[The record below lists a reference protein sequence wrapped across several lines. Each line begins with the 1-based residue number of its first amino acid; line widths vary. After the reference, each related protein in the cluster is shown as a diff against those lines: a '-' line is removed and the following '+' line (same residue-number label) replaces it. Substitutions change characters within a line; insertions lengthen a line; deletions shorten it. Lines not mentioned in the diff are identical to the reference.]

1 MAKLTIS
8 ILLLLLLLLPKPVP
22 AASGGRSGGGSFQ
35 RSEPSRQSP
44 PSRSS
49 EPSRSRDSYSSPPYY
64 QERGTYTSSPSY
76 SEENSLSVIIFLLI
90 VLVLGGGALIF
101 AKSSGMSMGDSIGE
115 MDEDNLPLP
124 RDVKNERVTVS
135 KIQIAL
141 YATARSVQSEIRQL
155 SESADFN
162 SKEGLRHFLRESLI
176 ILQRNAD
183 AWCYA
188 LGDSQVYNRN
198 TAIEKFDALSTAER
212 VKFSAETFSR
222 VGNQKTVKNV
232 FQNDAEVPEFIIVT
246 LLIGTEHD
254 KPLFA
259 PIKTRDDVRNALT
272 ACLGIT
278 TTYLLTVELLW
289 TPESDRDSLTKDDL
303 LAKYTDL
310 RPI

>member
-35 RSEPSRQSP
+35 RSEPSRQSS

-76 SEENSLSVIIFLLI
+76 SEGNSFSVIIFLLI

-115 MDEDNLPLP
+115 MDEDNLALP

-162 SKEGLRHFLRESLI
+162 SKEGLRHS
-176 ILQRNAD
+176 
-183 AWCYA
+183 
-188 LGDSQVYNRN
+188 DS
-198 TAIEKFDALSTAER
+198 
-212 VKFSAETFSR
+212 
-222 VGNQKTVKNV
+222 
-232 FQNDAEVPEFIIVT
+232 
-246 LLIGTEHD
+246 
-254 KPLFA
+254 
-259 PIKTRDDVRNALT
+259 
-272 ACLGIT
+272 GIT
-278 TTYLLTVELLW
+278 L
-289 TPESDRDSLTKDDL
+289 DS
-303 LAKYTDL
+303 
-310 RPI
+310 